1 MNSNGNGYAASLTA
15 LENVLGFSV
24 SVMIGEHFYS
34 SSLSSPYT
42 TQKLSANSP
51 EDAKTVWKLFW
62 EATAGNILLAL
73 ILGYALRP
81 KTGRGKFSFNMW
93 PLIGA
98 LGISI
103 YYYYT
108 YSRALDGK
116 L

>member
-1 MNSNGNGYAASLTA
+1 MSNDSYAASLEA

-24 SVMIGEHFYS
+24 SVMVGEHFYS

-42 TQKLSANSP
+42 TQKLGANDPKSARI
-51 EDAKTVWKLFW
+51 VWRLFW
-62 EATAGNILLAL
+62 EATAGNIILAL

-81 KTGRGKFSFNMW
+81 EGRNGEWTFNWW
-93 PLIGA
+93 PLVGA
-98 LGISI
+98 SIISI
-103 YYYYT
+103 YYYYA